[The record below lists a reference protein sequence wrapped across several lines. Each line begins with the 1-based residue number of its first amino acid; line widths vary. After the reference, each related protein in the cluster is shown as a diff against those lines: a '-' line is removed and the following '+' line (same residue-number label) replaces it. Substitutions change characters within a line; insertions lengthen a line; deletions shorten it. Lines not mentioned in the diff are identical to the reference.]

1 MTDETKPNTQP
12 NMQEASQAGHVA
24 PYGAG
29 HEHEA
34 APEQKPISGAMAIV
48 SIVLLVLVAAVLAG
62 WGLISRRNANTV
74 LAERTTDLA
83 APSVIAVAATQGA
96 PVDSFVL
103 PGNVTAYTDSPIYAR
118 TSGYLTKWYFDIGA
132 RVKKGALLAEIST
145 PELDQQLAQAENDLV
160 TAEATANNARIQA
173 DRYTGLVKTDAVS
186 HQDTDT
192 FVNQAAATAAGVKSA
207 QANVQRLKELQSF
220 EKVYAPFDGVVTAR
234 NIDTGQLITEGA
246 SSELFHMQALHTLR
260 VYANLP
266 QVYSGNAKRGAKI
279 GLTFVEYPGKT
290 YQGTLVRTAD
300 AIDPVSRTLLVEV
313 DVDNHAGELLPGSL
327 AQVHFK
333 TPVKTPT
340 FIVPAA
346 ALIFRREGMRLG
358 LVVDGNKAHLVPVVI
373 GEDDGATVQIVSGL
387 NAGDKVIQDP
397 PDSLIEG
404 EKVYAESPG
413 SQANTGGK

>member
-12 NMQEASQAGHVA
+12 NAHESPQAGHT
-24 PYGAG
+24 GG
-29 HEHEA
+29 HEHDA
-34 APEQKPISGAMAIV
+34 PPEQKPISGAKAIV
-48 SIVLLVLVAAVLAG
+48 TIVILVLVAAVLAG
-62 WGLISRRNANTV
+62 WGLISRRKANTV

-83 APSVIAVAATQGA
+83 APSVIAVAPKQGA

-132 RVKKGALLAEIST
+132 RVKKGALLAEIAT
-145 PELDQQLAQAENDLV
+145 PELDQQLSQAEADLV
-160 TAEATANNARIQA
+160 TSEATANNARIQA

-192 FVNQAAATAAGVKSA
+192 FVNQAAATSAAVKSA

-234 NIDTGQLITEGA
+234 NIDTGQLITEG
-246 SSELFHMQALHTLR
+246 STSELFHLQAIQTLR

-266 QVYSGNAKRGAKI
+266 QIYSGAAKRGQKI
-279 GLTFVEYPGKT
+279 DLNFVEYPGKT
-290 YQGTLVRTAD
+290 YTGTLVRTAD
-300 AIDPVSRTLLVEV
+300 AIDPASRTLLVEV
-313 DVDNHAGELLPGSL
+313 DVDNRAGQLLPGSL

-333 TPVKTPT
+333 TPATGPT
-340 FIVPAA
+340 FIVPSS
-346 ALIFRREGMRLG
+346 ALIFRREGLRLG
-358 LVVDGNKAHLVPVVI
+358 LVVDGNTAHLVPVLI

-387 NAGDKVIQDP
+387 NAVDKVIQDP

-404 EKVYAESPG
+404 EKVFVESPG
-413 SQANTGGK
+413 SQANAGGK